1 MVAPVSYPSPFRCT
15 GVRVR
20 SGDGGRRAW
29 NGERG
34 GEMMTMMTMTLS
46 LYGENLIVQSV
57 NDYVNNSIM
66 T

>member
-34 GEMMTMMTMTLS
+34 GEMMMMMMTMVIVVR
-46 LYGENLIVQSV
+46 YGEILH
-57 NDYVNNSIM
+57 YVCLVLNNI
-66 T
+66 

>member
-34 GEMMTMMTMTLS
+34 GEMMMMMMMMMMIVIVVG
-46 LYGENLIVQSV
+46 YGEILQ
-57 NDYVNNSIM
+57 YY
-66 T
+66 

>member
-1 MVAPVSYPSPFRCT
+1 MPFRCT

-34 GEMMTMMTMTLS
+34 GEMMMMTMTLS

-66 T
+66 CVLC